1 MSGEGSG
8 SRTSHDVQS
17 TTRGN
22 VLQPHG
28 WPQPKGYSNGMV
40 ASGRIVMVAGQI
52 GWNPVKAQ
60 IENDDFVLQVRQALV
75 NIEAVLRTAG
85 AIPSDVVRLT
95 WYVTR
100 RDEYIAAQKDIGRVY
115 REIFGDHFPPM
126 SVVVVAGLLE
136 ARAKVEIEAT
146 AVLPVR

>member
-17 TTRGN
+17 TKRVN
-22 VLQPHG
+22 VLQPYG
-28 WPQPKGYSNGMV
+28 WHAPKGYSNGMV
-40 ASGRIVMVAGQI
+40 ASGRIVMIAGQI

-75 NIEAVLRTAG
+75 NIEAILRTAG
-85 AIPSDVVRLT
+85 AIPSDIVRLT
-95 WYVTR
+95 WYVTK
-100 RDEYIAAQKDIGRVY
+100 RDEYVNAQKDIGRVY

-136 ARAKVEIEAT
+136 PRAKVEIEAT
-146 AVLPVR
+146 AVLPER